1 MTPEQQKAI
10 DTLRDEGYLVILW
23 TPEELGDIDESHI
36 EDALIERGNEMIE
49 DLRQDIATDDTRS
62 YGPQGEAA

>member
-10 DTLRDEGYLVILW
+10 DTLREEGYLVILW

-49 DLRQDIATDDTRS
+49 NLRQDIATDDTRS
-62 YGPQGEAA
+62 YGPQGETA

>member
-23 TPEELGDIDESHI
+23 TPEELGDIETDYI
-36 EDALIERGNEMIE
+36 EDRLIELGNEMLE
-49 DLRQDIATDDTRS
+49 WAEPTTDAIRS
-62 YGPQGEAA
+62 YGPQGAAA

>member
-1 MTPEQQKAI
+1 MTPAQQQTI

-23 TPEELGDIDESHI
+23 TPEELGDIDASHI

-49 DLRQDIATDDTRS
+49 WAEPATDDTRS
-62 YGPQGEAA
+62 YGPMGVQA

>member
-1 MTPEQQKAI
+1 MTPAQQQAI

-23 TPEELGDIDESHI
+23 TPEELGDIDASHI

-49 DLRQDIATDDTRS
+49 WAEPATDNTRS
-62 YGPQGEAA
+62 YGPQGETA

>member
-1 MTPEQQKAI
+1 MTPAQQQAI

-23 TPEELGDIDESHI
+23 TPEELGDIDASHI

-49 DLRQDIATDDTRS
+49 WAEPATDDTRS
-62 YGPQGEAA
+62 YGPQGETA